1 MHIKKGDTVVVI
13 AGKERGMKGVVLKV
27 LRKDDKV
34 IVEGRNL
41 VKRHHKPNTLIGR
54 EGGIIEREAPIH
66 ISNVMLYSEKKKD
79 REGNVVGGPVR
90 VQSRDVGWDG
100 SLFATQSEA
109 LSTYQSAPA
118 RLPKVRYAPKTGER
132 FE

>member
-41 VKRHHKPNTLIGR
+41 VKRHHKPNPLIGR

-90 VQSRDVGWDG
+90 VQSRYVGSDG

>member
-34 IVEGRNL
+34 IDEGRNL
-41 VKRHHKPNTLIGR
+41 VKRHHKPNPLIGR

-90 VQSRDVGWDG
+90 VQSRYVGSDG